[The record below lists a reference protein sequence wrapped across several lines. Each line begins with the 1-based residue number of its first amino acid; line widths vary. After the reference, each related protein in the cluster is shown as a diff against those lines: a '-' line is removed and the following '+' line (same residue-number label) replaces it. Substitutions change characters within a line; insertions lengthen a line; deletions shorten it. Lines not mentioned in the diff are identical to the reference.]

1 MSIDYNEKFLEL
13 RKKLAKISDDNS
25 EFNQNN
31 NSHKNRLRE
40 LELKTNQKLNI
51 FSNNF
56 TSLKNQFISKTSNYT
71 FPNKKSYSPKSFD
84 YSNYKKVED
93 NNNNYLK
100 NYRKK
105 ISEDINR
112 NIIEQ
117 QNNINMKFVEL
128 ESKIKNV
135 FEQIQKNRNNIKKDI
150 VLLANNVKYN
160 IEDIN
165 MKIEDKNKE
174 EQNILISIGENF
186 KKEIDNV
193 NELIKELKK
202 DKEKSNANYKT
213 KINEINEWIQ
223 NNFEKERKKREAFQK
238 NVLGILKDTCQKL
251 SDDFY
256 GQDNENEEEN
266 EGIEENEEGEENE
279 NYEEG
284 DIEEQDNFEE
294 QDNNNFDN
302 HNNGYVYDKNADH
315 IFIEENVNNMNI
327 YQNNKYDK
335 ENNDYNEEYIEE
347 EQEEQEEQEQ

>member
-51 FSNNF
+51 ISNNF
-56 TSLKNQFISKTSNYT
+56 TSLKNQFISMTSNYT

-112 NIIEQ
+112 NILEQ

-135 FEQIQKNRNNIKKDI
+135 FEQNQKNRNNIKKDI

-256 GQDNENEEEN
+256 GHDYENDEEN
-266 EGIEENEEGEENE
+266 ENMEENVEENENNEENE
-279 NYEEG
+279 NYDEE
-284 DIEEQDNFEE
+284 DDEE
-294 QDNNNFDN
+294 QDNNNFKND
-302 HNNGYVYDKNADH
+302 NNGYIYDKNLNH
-315 IFIEENVNNMNI
+315 IFIEENANNINI
-327 YQNNKYDK
+327 YADNKYNK
-335 ENNDYNEEYIEE
+335 ENDDYNEEYIEE
-347 EQEEQEEQEQ
+347 DKEEDKEEDQE